1 MENFS
6 SRPLSMNKN
15 VSSAVPFIASTQ
27 SNTTASRMAYM
38 ERLVRELNNSDLR
51 ENAIRVLSKRT
62 DLFMEL
68 APLLWNSFGTIAV
81 LLQEIVSIYPN
92 LSPPNL
98 NSAQSTRVCNILAL
112 LQCVA
117 SHPDTKM
124 LFIDANI
131 PLYLYSFLKTRKELP
146 QFENL
151 RLASLGVIG
160 ALVKVNT
167 KEVISFL
174 LSSEVIPLCLSNM
187 EIGKEMSKTIAT
199 FIIEKILADEDGL
212 AYVCATVERFFAV
225 SRVLDMMLENLQRQ
239 PSLRLLKLVIQCYSR
254 LSNNHSRAGIA
265 LTRCLPN
272 MLTNTTFINCL
283 REDPT
288 IWKWLNQLYENV
300 GVNEVPLVPGREV
313 INDRVE
319 SSLSGK

>member
-1 MENFS
+1 MEKFS
-6 SRPLSMNKN
+6 SRSLSMNKD
-15 VSSAVPFIASTQ
+15 VSSVAPFIASTQ
-27 SNTTASRMAYM
+27 SGTNASKMAYM
-38 ERLVRELNNSDLR
+38 ERLVSELNNSDLR
-51 ENAIRVLSKRT
+51 DNAIRVLSKRT
-62 DLFMEL
+62 DLFKEL
-68 APLLWNSFGTIAV
+68 APLLWNSFGTIV
-81 LLQEIVSIYPN
+81 LLLQEIVSIYPN

-112 LQCVA
+112 LQNSEVVLTLTFF
-117 SHPDTKM
+117 ST
-124 LFIDANI
+124 ANI
-131 PLYLYSFLKTRKELP
+131 PLYLYPFLKTRNNVP
-146 QFENL
+146 QFEHL

-174 LSSEVIPLCLSNM
+174 LSSEIIPLCLSNM
-187 EIGKEMSKTIAT
+187 EIGKEISKTIAT

-225 SRVLDMMLENLQRQ
+225 TRVLDMMLESLQIQ

-272 MLTNTTFINCL
+272 MLRNTTFINHL
-283 REDPT
+283 REDPA
-288 IWKWLNQLYENV
+288 IWRWVNQLYENV
-300 GVNEVPLVPGREV
+300 GKNEVPLVPGGGV
-313 INDRVE
+313 INDRVG

>member
-254 LSNNHSRAGIA
+254 LSNNHRAGIA